1 MTHGILRMAGNGYR
15 QGWEELETRWLELE
29 NELTHGLTQ
38 AAKTSGDVIHEAES
52 TAETL
57 AGELLLG
64 YKWLRKL
71 L

>member
-1 MTHGILRMAGNGYR
+1 MANGILQKAGNGYR

-29 NELTHGLTQ
+29 SGLVK
-38 AAKTSGDVIHEAES
+38 AAKTSEEVAHEVES

-64 YKWLRKL
+64 YRWLRNL

>member
-29 NELTHGLTQ
+29 NGLANGLTQ
-38 AAKTSGDVIHEAES
+38 AAKTSEEVAHEVES

-64 YKWLRKL
+64 FKWLRKL